1 MLNICTARQLVA
13 GMRVRLRSKI
23 SIMVNSHA
31 LSQTASNRNLRR
43 LFWLRMLMAV
53 LIGLAASVAILIY
66 DIALSP
72 VVLIGAVMLLL
83 ALNGFTWW
91 RLGRPLPVTDMEI
104 LVQLLLDTTILT
116 GLFYATGGYTNPF
129 VWMYLLPLT
138 VAAVALPWRHT
149 WLIAALAVI
158 CYTGLMFWYDPLPMM
173 QMDMSGMSTEHMHM
187 MHMQHSSGFSVHLLG
202 MWAGF
207 VVSAGIIAYF
217 VARIGNNLREYDHL
231 IAQAREKAL
240 ESERMLALGTLS
252 TAAAHELGTPLAT
265 MAVVAGEMA
274 QECAAQPQLAESLAL
289 LRSQISRC
297 KEILTSITA
306 SAGQQRA
313 EAGHG
318 QPLDTFLQQT
328 VARWQDMRPATQ
340 LDCRLLGA
348 APAPVIAV
356 DRTLGQALVNLLDNA
371 ADASPQ
377 HIECSANWTATE
389 LDLAIRD
396 FGPGL
401 TPEAA
406 DKAGTPFFTT
416 KQDSGLGLGLYL
428 ARLIFER
435 FGGTL
440 SLSNHSQGGAVTQVR
455 LPLKALLV

>member
-1 MLNICTARQLVA
+1 
-13 GMRVRLRSKI
+13 
-23 SIMVNSHA
+23 MVNPHE
-31 LSQTASNRNLRR
+31 LSQTASSRNLRR
-43 LFWLRMLMAV
+43 LFWLRTLMAV
-53 LIGLAASVAILIY
+53 LIGLASWVAIAAY
-66 DIALSP
+66 GIALAP
-72 VVLIGAVMLLL
+72 VVIIGAVVLML
-83 ALNGFTWW
+83 ALNAVTWW
-91 RLGRPLPVTDMEI
+91 RLRRPFPVTDMEI
-104 LVQLLLDTTILT
+104 MVQLLLDTAILS

-138 VAAVALPWRHT
+138 VAAVALPWRYT
-149 WLIAALAVI
+149 WLIAALAVV
-158 CYTGLMFWYDPLPMM
+158 CYTGLMFWYVPLPMM
-173 QMDMSGMSTEHMHM
+173 QMDMSGMSREDMHM
-187 MHMQHSSGFSVHLLG
+187 MHMQHGSGFSVHLLG

-217 VARIGNNLREYDHL
+217 VARIGNNLREYDRL

-274 QECAAQPQLAESLAL
+274 QDCAAQPHLAESLAL
-289 LRSQISRC
+289 LRNQIDRC

-306 SAGQQRA
+306 SAGQQRV
-313 EAGHG
+313 EAGQG
-318 QPLDTFLQQT
+318 QSLDDFLQQT
-328 VARWQDMRPATQ
+328 VDRWQDVRPATQ
-340 LDCRLLGA
+340 LNCVMQGIT
-348 APAPVIAV
+348 PAPVIAV

-377 HIECSANWTATE
+377 QIELSASWTGTE
-389 LDLAIRD
+389 LNLAIRD

-401 TPEAA
+401 TPEVA
-406 DKAGTPFFTT
+406 DKAGTLFFTT

-440 SLSNHSQGGAVTQVR
+440 NLSNHSQGGAVTLVR
-455 LPLKALLV
+455 LPLKALLI